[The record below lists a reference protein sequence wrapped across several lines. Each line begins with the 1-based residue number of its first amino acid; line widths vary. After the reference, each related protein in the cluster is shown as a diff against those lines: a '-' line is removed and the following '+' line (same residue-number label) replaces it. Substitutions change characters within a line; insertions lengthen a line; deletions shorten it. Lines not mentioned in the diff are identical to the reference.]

1 MHTKT
6 EPARFCRMRGVLTG
20 SPRSATLREK
30 LGSVCLVSTAFGL
43 AFIELGAMAALERG
57 HLVWSAVWMALFP
70 LVIPST
76 PKRALAN
83 ALVGA
88 SMSPAAFAVLVLLG
102 RTSLLPAS
110 ELVLLLAPVYVA
122 AFVAFLVSR
131 TLNGLG
137 ARAEQVEKLG
147 MYELEARIA
156 QGGMGEVWRAKH
168 QLLTRPAAIKL
179 IKPNDGEGPAVDALA
194 LRRFEREAQVTASLR
209 SPHTVQL
216 YDFGITRS
224 GSFYYV
230 MELLEGTDLENL
242 VREQGPLESRLVVH
256 ILEQALD
263 SLSEAHSHGLVHRD
277 IKPANLHLSERGLEK
292 NFVVVLD
299 FGLVKAEAT
308 AGEANVSLTQA
319 GRITGTPAYLA
330 PEIATGRGK
339 VDGRADL
346 YALGCVAYYLLTGKL
361 VFEGA
366 TAMQVALAH
375 AVEAPIPPSQRIG
388 RPIPRDLERIILR
401 CLEKDPEQRPQSARE
416 LLEMLQG
423 IDWTAESSLRRPGAA
438 TASSPLN

>member
-1 MHTKT
+1 MNSKT

-30 LGSVCLVSTAFGL
+30 LGSLFLVSTAFAL

-70 LVIPST
+70 LVIPSI

-110 ELVLLLAPVYVA
+110 DLLLLLAPVYVA

-216 YDFGITRS
+216 YDFGVTRS

-277 IKPANLHLSERGLEK
+277 IKPANLYLSERGLEK

-375 AVEAPIPPSQRIG
+375 AVEAPIPPSQRVG
-388 RPIPRDLERIILR
+388 RPIPRDLERIILQ
-401 CLEKDPEQRPQSARE
+401 CLEKDPERRPHSARE
-416 LLEMLQG
+416 LLEMLQA

-438 TASSPLN
+438 TASNPLN